1 MPVQEPPLPIRPET
15 HPLRGGGECGA
26 LMRHVDWSKTA
37 IGPVDQWPQS
47 LRTAV
52 GILLNS
58 NYPLYIAWGPQY
70 VQLYNDAYRPICGAT
85 KHPAALGQ
93 EAQVTWPEVWHLL
106 GPGFDKIRSTGEA
119 NWVENLM
126 MPLDRN
132 GFVEECYFTYS
143 HSPILDETGGVGGI
157 FAALTE
163 TTEQVLDARRLCTLK
178 DLSANTADMKSAQ
191 AACEMAARVLSQNPH
206 DVPFALLYLVAED
219 GHSVRLAG
227 ATGLQPGSAPAP
239 AFIDLRG
246 TDPWNLR
253 EVMRAGTGVR
263 LEGLA
268 GRMGPLPGGPWPEPA
283 TTALALPLAL
293 AGRSQPSGAVI
304 LGASPRCALD
314 DKYESFL
321 KLVGA
326 QAATAV
332 QSARAFEEE
341 KQRAE
346 ALAKLDQAK
355 TAFFSNISHEFRTPL
370 TLMLGPVEEG
380 LQDTGEPLPPRQR
393 DRQLMV
399 HRNGLRLLKL
409 VNTLLD
415 FSRIEAGRVKA
426 RYQPT
431 DLSAFTADLA
441 SAFRSLMEKAGLSLQ
456 VDCPW
461 LAAPVYV
468 DREMY
473 EKVVLNLLSNAFKF
487 TFVGG
492 VRVSLRA
499 EADRAVLTV
508 ADSGT
513 GIPEAELPH
522 VFERFHRVEGA
533 RGRSYEGSGI
543 GLALIQELVRLH
555 GGTLSVESAVG
566 QGSRFT
572 VTLPLGMA
580 HLPAEQVMT
589 TAAPAT
595 TGHGVAPFVEEAALW
610 VEELPSAVVPAASA
624 LGVPASP
631 SGLTSPGESARILL
645 ADDNAD
651 IRGYVTQLLTA
662 QGWTVETVPDGEA
675 ALARAQAHPPHLVLT
690 DVMMPRLDG
699 FGLLRALK
707 AHEKTQHVPVILLS
721 ARAGEEATVEGM
733 QQGADDYLVKPF
745 SAKELVSRVA
755 ARLEI
760 ARARSEAA
768 LAQERLHAQFMQA
781 PIAMSVVR
789 GPRFVY
795 ELANPLYLE
804 LLGRQGQALTGK
816 SVREALPE
824 LPEDAPV
831 LKMLEDVFTQG
842 KPFMAEEYC
851 VPLDRKGTGQP
862 EDVYFKFTCQPV
874 RGADGQVT
882 DIITVAVD
890 VTEQVLARRRSEAL
904 AEQLKLADQRKDEFL
919 AMLAH
924 ELRNP
929 MAAIS
934 LALSML
940 ERSEG
945 DTAKL
950 ARHRETARRQMGNL
964 VRLVDDLLDVSRIT
978 RGKMELRKETVDLA
992 VLVQNALAVTRPLI
1006 EARGHT
1012 LSVALIPGPFQM
1024 TADAT
1029 RLEQVVV
1036 NLLTNAAKYT
1046 EPGGRL
1052 SVSLS
1057 REGLNGT
1064 RQAVLRVKDTGR
1076 GIPRDMLGRVFEL
1089 FVQVAPSLD
1098 RSTGGLG
1105 LGLTLVKRLVEM
1117 HGGHAE
1123 AFSQGPGQ
1131 GSEFTV
1137 RLPLAM
1143 PPEAHEASEGAPPQ
1157 APAAFR
1163 KQRILLVEDSADIRD
1178 SLSDFLEEL
1187 GHEVAAARDG
1197 VEGVEQ
1203 LLALRPDVALID
1215 VGLPGIDGYEVARR
1229 VRAAP
1234 GGEQLYLVA
1243 LTGYGG
1249 PEARAKAKRAGF
1261 DLHLT
1266 KPINI
1271 DELPQV
1277 VAPPAPAP
1285 GADGPPGSGL
1295 ASTAWDTAATATK
1308 RTRR

>member
-1 MPVQEPPLPIRPET
+1 MSVQEPPPPSRSES
-15 HPLRGGGECGA
+15 HPLRGGGACGA
-26 LMRHVDWSKTA
+26 LMRQVDWSKTA
-37 IGPVDQWPQS
+37 IGPVEQWPQS

-58 NYPLYIAWGPQY
+58 NYPLYIAWGPRY

-106 GPGFDKIRSTGEA
+106 GPGFDKILATGEA

-132 GFVEECYFTYS
+132 GFIEECYFTYS
-143 HSPILDETGGVGGI
+143 HSPILDETGGVGGV
-157 FAALTE
+157 FAALSE
-163 TTEQVLDARRLCTLK
+163 TTKQVLDARRMHTLK
-178 DLSANTADMKSAQ
+178 DLSVGTADMKSAK
-191 AACEMAARVLSQNPH
+191 AACEAAARILAQNPH
-206 DVPFALLYLVAED
+206 DVPFALLYLVAEE
-219 GHSVRLAG
+219 GHSAHLVG
-227 ATGLQPGSAPAP
+227 AAGLQPGSAHAP
-239 AFIDLRG
+239 FSISLREEA
-246 TDPWNLR
+246 PWSLR
-253 EVMRAGTGVR
+253 EVIRTGTGAR

-268 GRMGPLPGGPWPEPA
+268 GEMEPLPGGPWPEAA
-283 TTALALPLAL
+283 TTALVLPLTL
-293 AGRSQPSGAVI
+293 AGHAQPSGAVI
-304 LGASPRCALD
+304 LGVSPRCALD

-326 QAATAV
+326 QAATTL

-341 KQRAE
+341 QKRAE

-370 TLMLGPVEEG
+370 TLMLGPIEDG
-380 LQDTGEPLPPRQR
+380 LQDTEQPLPPRQR
-393 DRQLMV
+393 DRQQTV
-399 HRNGLRLLKL
+399 HRNGIRLLKL

-441 SAFRSLMEKAGLSLQ
+441 SAFRSLMEKAGLFLQ
-456 VDCPW
+456 VNCPR
-461 LAAPVYV
+461 LSAPVYV

-487 TFVGG
+487 TFTGG
-492 VRVSLRA
+492 VRVSLKA
-499 EADRAVLTV
+499 EAGRVVLAV
-508 ADSGT
+508 ADTGT

-533 RGRSYEGSGI
+533 RGRSHEGSGI

-555 GGTLSVESAVG
+555 AGTLTVQSTLG

-572 VTLPLGMA
+572 VTLPLGTA

-595 TGHGVAPFVEEAALW
+595 TGLSVVPFMEEAALW
-610 VEELPSAVVPAASA
+610 TEAVDVPGFAVHPTGTARA
-624 LGVPASP
+624 P
-631 SGLTSPGESARILL
+631 ESAHILL

-651 IRGYVTQLLTA
+651 IREYVRQLLTA
-662 QGWTVETVPDGEA
+662 QGWTVETATDGEA
-675 ALARAQAHPPHLVLT
+675 ALARALAHPPHLVLT

-699 FGLLRALK
+699 FGLLQALK
-707 AHEKTQHVPVILLS
+707 AHEKTRHVPVILLS
-721 ARAGEEATVEGM
+721 ARAGEEATVEGL

-745 SAKELVSRVA
+745 SAKELVSRIA

-768 LAQERLHAQFMQA
+768 HARERLHSQFMQA
-781 PIAMSVVR
+781 PVAMSVVK
-789 GPRFVY
+789 GPTFVY

-804 LLGRQGQALTGK
+804 MLGRQGQNLTGK
-816 SVREALPE
+816 SVREVLPE
-824 LPEDAPV
+824 LPEEAPV
-831 LKMLEDVFTQG
+831 LKMLEDVFSSGT
-842 KPFMAEEYC
+842 PFMAEEYC
-851 VPLDRKGTGQP
+851 VSFDRTGTGRS
-862 EDVYFKFTCQPV
+862 EDVYFKVTCQPV

-890 VTEQVLARRRSEAL
+890 VTEQVQARRRSEAL
-904 AEQLKLADQRKDEFL
+904 AQELKLADQRKDEFL

-934 LALSML
+934 LSLSML

-945 DTAKL
+945 NAAKL

-978 RGKMELRKETVDLA
+978 RGKMELRQETVDFALI
-992 VLVQNALAVTRPLI
+992 VQNALSVARPLI
-1006 EARGHT
+1006 EARGHG
-1012 LSVALIPGPFQM
+1012 LSVTLAPGAFRM
-1024 TADAT
+1024 NADAT

-1046 EPGGRL
+1046 EPGGHL

-1057 REGLNGT
+1057 REGVDGT

-1076 GIPRDMLGRVFEL
+1076 GIPRDMLGKVFDL
-1089 FVQVAPSLD
+1089 FTQVAPSID

-1117 HGGHAE
+1117 HGGSAE
-1123 AFSQGPGQ
+1123 AFSEGPGK
-1131 GSEFTV
+1131 GSEFAI
-1137 RLPLAM
+1137 RLPLARRLDARDR
-1143 PPEAHEASEGAPPQ
+1143 PPGASPQ
-1157 APAAFR
+1157 PCAAFH
-1163 KQRILLVEDSADIRD
+1163 KQRILLVEDSADIRA
-1178 SLSDFLEEL
+1178 SLTEFLEDL
-1187 GHEVAAARDG
+1187 GHEVTAAKDG
-1197 VEGVEQ
+1197 LEGVER

-1229 VRAAP
+1229 VRAEP

-1249 PEARAKAKRAGF
+1249 PEAKAKAERAGF

-1266 KPINI
+1266 KPVNI
-1271 DELPQV
+1271 DELPRI
-1277 VAPPAPAP
+1277 VAPPEQRSR
-1285 GADGPPGSGL
+1285 G
-1295 ASTAWDTAATATK
+1295 
-1308 RTRR
+1308 